1 MRDYHPLA
9 AHRLNGTV
17 SVSRPPAPPKVTLES
32 PASDVM
38 TDLRHIHAAVIKP
51 HITMET
57 ANSYMVQRGVRLLLV
72 LNPDNS
78 LAGLITATDILG
90 DKPLRFIQERRVKHS
105 EILVSDM
112 MTPLDRLEAIPFDEV
127 AHANVGHVIASL
139 RDTGRQHTLVT
150 SKDVQGKTNVCGIF
164 SRSQIEKQIGAPI
177 EASEVAKTF
186 AEIEATLV
194 AD

>member
-17 SVSRPPAPPKVTLES
+17 SISRPPAPPSVTVDS
-32 PASDVM
+32 PASEVM
-38 TDLRHIHAAVIKP
+38 TDLRHVYAAVIKP
-51 HITMET
+51 QATMET

-72 LNPDNS
+72 LNPDKT
-78 LAGLITATDILG
+78 LAGLITSTDILG

-105 EILVSDM
+105 EILVSDV
-112 MTPLDRLEAIPFDEV
+112 MTPLDRLEAIPLSDV
-127 AHANVGHVIASL
+127 ASAKVGHVIASL
-139 RDTGRQHTLVT
+139 HDSGRQHTLVT
-150 SKDVQGKTNVCGIF
+150 TKDAQGNTTVCGIF
-164 SRSQIEKQIGAPI
+164 SRSQIEKQTGMPI
-177 EASEVAKTF
+177 ESSEVAKTF

>member
-17 SVSRPPAPPKVTLES
+17 SISRPPAPPSVMLGS
-32 PASDVM
+32 PASAVM
-38 TDLRHIHAAVIKP
+38 TDLQHVYAAVIKP
-51 HITMET
+51 HASMET

-72 LNPDNS
+72 LNPDKS
-78 LAGLITATDILG
+78 LAGLITSTDVLG

-105 EILVSDM
+105 EILVSDV
-112 MTPLDRLEAIPFDEV
+112 MTPLDRLEAISLEDV
-127 AHANVGHVIASL
+127 ARANVGHVIASL
-139 RDTGRQHTLVT
+139 HDSGRQHTLVT
-150 SKDVQGKTNVCGIF
+150 TTDAQGKTIVCGIF
-164 SRSQIEKQIGAPI
+164 SRSQIEKQTGIPI

>member
-9 AHRLNGTV
+9 AHRLNGNV
-17 SVSRPPAPPKVTLES
+17 SIAKPPAPPSVTLDS
-32 PASDVM
+32 PASEVM
-38 TDLRHIHAAVIKP
+38 TDLRHVYAAVIKP
-51 HITMET
+51 QTSMET

-78 LAGLITATDILG
+78 LAGLITSTDILG

-105 EILVSDM
+105 EILVSDV
-112 MTPLDRLEAIPFDEV
+112 MTPLDRLEAIPLSDV
-127 AHANVGHVIASL
+127 ASAKVGHVIASL
-139 RDTGRQHTLVT
+139 HDSGRQHTLVT
-150 SKDVQGKTNVCGIF
+150 TKDAQGHTIICGIF
-164 SRSQIEKQIGAPI
+164 SRSQIEKQTGMPI
-177 EASEVAKTF
+177 ESSEVAKTF